1 MRLLYL
7 ALDLS
12 PFSLILSKVTWI
24 FDKCVI
30 LKGVRSISIFST
42 LSAMYSLPF
51 FRLLNM
57 CSFQKIAI
65 YAVLCLTLHFLY
77 VSVRRRSVLRSIRS
91 IILLLSSSSIKN
103 SVILITTKIFLRLI
117 DLISFFSLSCCR

>member
-7 ALDLS
+7 AFDLS

-30 LKGVRSISIFST
+30 LKGVKSCNVFSSLFSLIVYALISKD
-42 LSAMYSLPF
+42 
-51 FRLLNM
+51 
-57 CSFQKIAI
+57 C
-65 YAVLCLTLHFLY
+65 HFLY
-77 VSVRRRSVLRSIRS
+77 VYVQRRSVLRSIRS

-103 SVILITTKIFLRLI
+103 SVILMTTKIFLRLI
-117 DLISFFSLSCCR
+117 DLISFFSLSCRR

>member
-30 LKGVRSISIFST
+30 LKGVKSSPIFSA

-51 FRLLNM
+51 FR
-57 CSFQKIAI
+57 
-65 YAVLCLTLHFLY
+65 
-77 VSVRRRSVLRSIRS
+77 
-91 IILLLSSSSIKN
+91 
-103 SVILITTKIFLRLI
+103 
-117 DLISFFSLSCCR
+117 